1 MDQAKAR
8 ARTSGLVKFP
18 ADKLHRFVREE
29 LGSSDDDEASDDD
42 EDEEDME
49 DGERM
54 APERRRFLEEV
65 DERRTAARARS
76 GRHHGLVPARPTLKG
91 TGPRRNG
98 QAGLWLRWVRW

>member
-1 MDQAKAR
+1 
-8 ARTSGLVKFP
+8 
-18 ADKLHRFVREE
+18 
-29 LGSSDDDEASDDD
+29 
-42 EDEEDME
+42 ME

-98 QAGLWLRWVRW
+98 QAGLWLRWVPW